1 MLRQVLWEA
10 CCWWDFPDGCLNW
23 HCLDWF
29 KGYLTC
35 CQSTRWMVE
44 EWFEGFLCL
53 QRQLNAITIDL
64 IINKEGF
71 TMTELIQRVLPA
83 VQKPARYTGG
93 EYNEIKKDLS
103 DVRVRVAF
111 CFPDTYEIGMSNVGM
126 RILYGVMN
134 EMDGVWCERVFA
146 PWGDMEAEM
155 RKHNLPLWALESQ
168 DPIRDFDMIAFTIGY
183 EMAYSNV
190 LNMLNLAGIPLHA
203 KDRHDLK
210 GIVFAGGVCTFNPEP
225 LADFFDFFSLGEG
238 EESTVEIVA
247 LYDRAKAE
255 GWTKDQFLGEVAKIP
270 GVYVPSFYQHE
281 YNPDG
286 TLSRIVPLIGAPE
299 KVTKRV
305 EDLDHAYWPTKMIVP
320 STEIVHDRANLEVFR
335 GCIRGCRFCQAGFS
349 CRPVRKK
356 SPEVLYRQ
364 AVETMEDSGHN
375 EITLSSLSTSDYR
388 GLKEL
393 TDELIPYCESHKI
406 NLSVPSLRA
415 DNFSREL
422 MEKLQTV
429 RKSGLTFAPEA
440 GTQRLRDVINKNL
453 TEDEILNTCAQAFEG
468 GWNNVKLY
476 FMLGLPT
483 ETDED
488 VLGIAELVYKVIQK
502 WKENAT
508 NKKRGLRVHVA
519 TAYFVPKPH
528 TPFQWEK
535 QITPE
540 EYLRRCRLLKG
551 HFYSKA
557 ITYDYHAPDLSRLEA
572 VFARGDRRLGPVIEE
587 AVKNGARLDGW
598 DEYFNYS
605 YWFDAMNA
613 CGIDADFYTTRGFG
627 DDEILPWDT
636 VDVGV
641 TKRFLQLEKKRA
653 YEGRITPDCREGC
666 AGCGANCLLKEVAC
680 DA

>member
-1 MLRQVLWEA
+1 
-10 CCWWDFPDGCLNW
+10 
-23 HCLDWF
+23 
-29 KGYLTC
+29 
-35 CQSTRWMVE
+35 
-44 EWFEGFLCL
+44 
-53 QRQLNAITIDL
+53 
-64 IINKEGF
+64 
-71 TMTELIQRVLPA
+71 MTELLQRILPT

-93 EYNEIKKDLS
+93 EFNEIKKDLK
-103 DVRVRVAF
+103 DIRVRVAF

-146 PWGDMEAEM
+146 PWGDMEAQM
-155 RKHNLPLWALESQ
+155 RKYQLPLWALESQ
-168 DPIRDFDMIAFTIGY
+168 NKVKDFDMIAFTIGY
-183 EMAYSNV
+183 EMSYSNI
-190 LNMLNLAGIPLHA
+190 LNMLRLAGIPLHA
-203 KDRHDLK
+203 KDRQGLHN
-210 GIVFAGGVCTFNPEP
+210 IVFAGGVCAFNPEP
-225 LADFFDFFSLGEG
+225 LSDFFDFFSLGEG
-238 EESTVEIVA
+238 EEITPQIVG

-255 GWTKDQFLGEVAKIP
+255 MWTKESFLKEVAKIP
-270 GVYVPSFYQHE
+270 GVYVPSFYRHE

-286 TLSRIVPLIGAPE
+286 TLAKIVPLDGAPE
-299 KVTKRV
+299 RVEKRIV
-305 EDLDHAYWPTKMIVP
+305 EDLDHAYYPTKMIVP

-364 AVETMEDSGHN
+364 AVEMMEDSGNN

-393 TDELIPYCESHKI
+393 TDQMIPYCADHKI

-453 TEDEILNTCAQAFEG
+453 TEEEIITTCTNAFAG

-488 VLGIAELVYKVIQK
+488 VLGIADLVYKVIQA
-502 WKENAT
+502 WKANAV

-535 QITPE
+535 QITPQ
-540 EYLRRCRLLKG
+540 EYLRRCRLLKE
-551 HFYSKA
+551 HFYSKS
-557 ITYDYHAPDLSRLEA
+557 IEYNYHAPDLSRLEA
-572 VFARGDRRLGPVIEE
+572 IFARGDRRLGAVLEE
-587 AVKNGARLDGW
+587 ATMNGARLDGW

-605 YWFDAMNA
+605 IWFDALSK
-613 CGIDADFYTTRGFG
+613 CGIDPDFYTVRGYG
-627 DDEILPWDT
+627 ENEVLPWDT
-636 VDVGV
+636 IDVGIS
-641 TKRFLQLEKKRA
+641 KRFLQLERKRA
-653 YEGRITPDCREGC
+653 YAETVTPDCRHGC
-666 AGCGANCLLKEVAC
+666 AGCGANKLLREVEC

>member
-1 MLRQVLWEA
+1 
-10 CCWWDFPDGCLNW
+10 
-23 HCLDWF
+23 
-29 KGYLTC
+29 
-35 CQSTRWMVE
+35 
-44 EWFEGFLCL
+44 
-53 QRQLNAITIDL
+53 
-64 IINKEGF
+64 
-71 TMTELIQRVLPA
+71 MTELLQRILPG

-93 EYNEIKKDLS
+93 EYNEIRKDLA

-111 CFPDTYEIGMSNVGM
+111 GFPDTYEIGMSNVGM

-134 EMDGVWCERVFA
+134 EMEGVWCERVFA
-146 PWGDMEAEM
+146 PWGDMEEAM
-155 RKHNLPLWALESQ
+155 RANNLPLWALGSQ
-168 DPIRDFDMIAFTIGY
+168 DAVKDFDMIAFTIGY

-190 LNMLNLAGIPLHA
+190 LNMLNLAGIPLYA
-203 KDRHDLK
+203 KDRHELK
-210 GIVFAGGVCTFNPEP
+210 NIVFAGGVCTFNPEP

-238 EESTVEIVA
+238 EESTVEIVS

-255 GWTKDQFLGEVAKIP
+255 GWSKEQFLQEVAKIP
-270 GVYVPSFYQHE
+270 GVYVPGFYEHR
-281 YNPDG
+281 YNEDG
-286 TLSRIVPLIGAPE
+286 TLAAIVPLNGAPE
-299 KVTKRV
+299 KITKRIV
-305 EDLDHAYWPTKMIVP
+305 ENLDEAYWPTKMIVP
-320 STEIVHDRANLEVFR
+320 STEIVHDRANLEIFR

-375 EITLSSLSTSDYR
+375 EVTLSSLSTSDYR

-393 TDELIPYCESHKI
+393 TDQLIPYCAENRI

-453 TEDEILNTCAQAFEG
+453 TEDEILTTCANAFEG
-468 GWNNVKLY
+468 GWSNVKLY

-488 VLGIAELVYKVIQK
+488 VLGIADLVYKVIKTWQTH
-502 WKENAT
+502 AT

-528 TPFQWEK
+528 TPFQWEQ
-535 QITPE
+535 QITPQ
-540 EYLRRCRLLKG
+540 EYLRRCKLLKS
-551 HFYSKA
+551 HFYSRS
-557 ITYDYHAPDLSRLEA
+557 IEYNYHGPDLSRLEA
-572 VFARGDRRLGPVIEE
+572 VFARGDRRLAPVLVE
-587 AVKNGARLDGW
+587 AVNNGARLDGW

-605 YWFDAMNA
+605 IWFDALNK
-613 CGIDADFYTTRGFG
+613 CGIDPEFYTTRGYG
-627 DDEILPWDT
+627 EDEVLPWDT
-636 VDVGV
+636 IDVGV
-641 TKRFLQLEKKRA
+641 TKKFLKLERKRA
-653 YEGRITPDCREGC
+653 YAESVTPDCREGC
-666 AGCGANCLLKEVAC
+666 AGCGANCLLKEVEC